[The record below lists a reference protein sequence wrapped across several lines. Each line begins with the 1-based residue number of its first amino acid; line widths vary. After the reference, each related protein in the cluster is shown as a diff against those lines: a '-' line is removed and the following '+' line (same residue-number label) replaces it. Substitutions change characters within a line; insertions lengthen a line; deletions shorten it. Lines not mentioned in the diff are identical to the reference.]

1 MYTAGGD
8 AHSWDILFIKDKS
21 PYSPPPK
28 KTTFSVRPFECGGGG
43 GEKNNGTIDMIL
55 IYSGAKV
62 SLWPY
67 VGIN

>member
-21 PYSPPPK
+21 PYSPPRQK
-28 KTTFSVRPFECGGGG
+28 KRLSLFAPLNVKGG

-62 SLWPY
+62 SL
-67 VGIN
+67 